1 MFLKE
6 DSSGQFPKFKKMGK
20 TQKYTPFL
28 HPQFNIKSTAKSVK
42 WNSAQIDIYEIYFKK
57 EIYKWD

>member
-20 TQKYTPFL
+20 TQNIPHFYTHNL
-28 HPQFNIKSTAKSVK
+28 ILKVQQKV
-42 WNSAQIDIYEIYFKK
+42 
-57 EIYKWD
+57 